1 MKLGKALILSL
12 KAQLKFTP
20 KKFFIRE
27 KKNIQPGSSHRC
39 GLIAGFYTIR
49 TAGGAQ

>member
-12 KAQLKFTP
+12 KAQLKFTQ
-20 KKFFIRE
+20 KKSFHSGE
-27 KKNIQPGSSHRC
+27 KNIQPGSSHRC